1 MSGLM
6 DLLTQQL
13 GGSVMEQMGQKLGA
27 NPQAT
32 QAAMGAALPAILAG
46 LAKNAQSND
55 GAQALSE
62 ALERDHDGSVLNDA
76 LGAINAP
83 NESAGNGILGHVLGG
98 RRSAVETGVAQ
109 ASGLNPAQ
117 AASMMTMLAPMVMG
131 ALGRQ
136 KREQSMDAGGLASML
151 SGERQSLEQKGAG
164 GFMRLLD
171 ADGDG
176 NVADDLMKHGK
187 NILGGLFGRR

>member
-1 MSGLM
+1 MSGIM

-13 GGSVMEQMGQKLGA
+13 GGSVMQQMGQKLGA

-55 GAQALSE
+55 GAQALDR

-76 LGAINAP
+76 LSAINNP
-83 NESAGNGILGHVLGG
+83 DEKAGNGILGHVLGG
-98 RRSAVETGVAQ
+98 RRNTVEAGVAK
-109 ASGLNPAQ
+109 ASGLNPSQ
-117 AASMMTMLAPMVMG
+117 ATSMMTMLAPMVMG

-136 KREQSMDAGGLASML
+136 KREQGMDAGGLATML

-176 NVADDLMKHGK
+176 NVADDLMQHGK
-187 NILGGLFGRR
+187 NILGGLFGGK